1 VSSPFQVLHFLV
13 SIHRFFKVQ
22 LLKTLFEIRT
32 KVFEEIFVVVS
43 NPPVAPSEN
52 LTNWSVI
59 QTQLKSI

>member
-1 VSSPFQVLHFLV
+1 LYPSTD
-13 SIHRFFKVQ
+13 FFKVQ

-32 KVFEEIFVVVS
+32 KVFEEIFVVS